1 MKYLRVFIP
10 ILTLAAA
17 FFAASGVSFA
27 TKEISKKEKKPCT
40 TCHPK
45 GNTKELNEVGKY
57 YKGKGS
63 LEGAPK
69 S

>member
-27 TKEISKKEKKPCT
+27 TKEISKKEKKHCP
-40 TCHPK
+40 TCLPK
-45 GNTKELNEVGKY
+45 GNTKELNEVGKN